1 MPSNYDTISMY
12 YTVILGLIM
21 AVMATAALVYSLT
34 NTSFRWVQF
43 MFFLC
48 IIQDLATSQFELT

>member
-1 MPSNYDTISMY
+1 MY